1 VEITPRPGYGP
12 APVVPRPS
20 PVADLSRARRQ
31 VLDLLVGRGVP
42 TSVATVA
49 AELGQHTNT
58 VREHL
63 EGLAD
68 LGLAARSTARPAG
81 RGRPGTLYE
90 AAPATT
96 TDPAVQEYAGLASV
110 LADQIARTSPD
121 PRADA
126 LAAGERWGR
135 ELVGASDAGADGT
148 TAGDTAAT
156 PRKAAPR
163 PASHRP
169 SPASDATPDA
179 AARARRTVVE
189 LLDRL
194 GFAPAGPADD
204 RAVELRRC
212 PLLDA
217 ALRTPEV
224 VCGVHLG
231 LARGALG
238 ALGAP
243 TDRTTLEAFALPG
256 ACLLHLDGPE
266 A

>member
-31 VLDLLVGRGVP
+31 VLDLLLGRGVP
-42 TSVATVA
+42 TSVATAA

-63 EGLAD
+63 EGLAE
-68 LGLAARSTARPAG
+68 LGLVVRSTARPVG

-90 AAPATT
+90 ATPSTT
-96 TDPAVQEYAGLASV
+96 ADPAAHEYAGLASV
-110 LADQIARTSPD
+110 LADHIARTSPD

-135 ELVGASDAGADGT
+135 ELVA
-148 TAGDTAAT
+148 AGDDPAGDDPATASR
-156 PRKAAPR
+156 PAAPR
-163 PASHRP
+163 PTTRRT
-169 SPASDATPDA
+169 SPAGDDPAPD
-179 AARARRTVVE
+179 AARARRSVVA

-194 GFAPAGPADD
+194 GFAPARPSDD

-231 LARGALG
+231 LTRGALG